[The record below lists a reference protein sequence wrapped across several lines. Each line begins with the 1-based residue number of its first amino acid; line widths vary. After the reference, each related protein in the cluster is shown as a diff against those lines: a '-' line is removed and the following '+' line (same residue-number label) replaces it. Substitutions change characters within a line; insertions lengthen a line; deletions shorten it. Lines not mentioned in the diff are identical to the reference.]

1 MDRVTRPRRAL
12 RWLVLPIPFAATG
25 CPGAPKDPPPAAES
39 LEITSAAPRALGA
52 LAGGTDAAPPVG
64 IIRRTPTPD
73 DPFGL
78 EQPPHDFEEQE
89 PDAGAEDAGPQSEAP
104 ENVPL

>member
-1 MDRVTRPRRAL
+1 MTGENAVARLFGVAVAL
-12 RWLVLPIPFAATG
+12 AATG
-25 CPGAPKDPPPAAES
+25 CPGAPKDPPPPAES
-39 LEITSAAPRALGA
+39 LEVTSAAPRALGA
-52 LAGGTDAAPPVG
+52 LAAGTDAAPPVG
-64 IIRRTPTPD
+64 IIRRPSPD

-78 EQPPHDFEEQE
+78 EQGPEFEEE

>member
-1 MDRVTRPRRAL
+1 VPLA
-12 RWLVLPIPFAATG
+12 FAATG
-25 CPGAPKDPPPAAES
+25 CPGVSKEPPPPAEN

-64 IIRRTPTPD
+64 IVRRTPAPD

-78 EQPPHDFEEQE
+78 EQPPHDFEEQG
-89 PDAGAEDAGPQSEAP
+89 PDAGTEDGGPQSEAP